1 MLMECTRVRCHEVL
15 IDLVKKK
22 KGGREK
28 DWGDGGWIYC
38 GREAK

>member
-1 MLMECTRVRCHEVL
+1 MLMECTRVRYHEVL
-15 IDLVKKK
+15 IDLAKKK
-22 KGGREK
+22 EREK

>member
-15 IDLVKKK
+15 IDLVIKKK
-22 KGGREK
+22 GREK